1 MVFET
6 STGHRPAAVLAMG
19 VRPVDQGD
27 LRQQAHRGR
36 PPSIRAF
43 CVRRDLSAP
52 VDDRPGTR
60 AWLCHRCGRRRNR
73 RLPGPPLAAAPA
85 HLLGLCCWLLRA
97 TQNPG
102 GAAFYYLGWYWGW
115 IEKRAP

>member
-19 VRPVDQGD
+19 VRSVDQGD

-60 AWLCHRCGRRRNR
+60 AWLCHRRGRRRDR
-73 RLPGPPLAAAPA
+73 RVPARPLAPAPPPLPALFGGPPPPTPQLPPPPPLPPA
-85 HLLGLCCWLLRA
+85 FLPSA
-97 TQNPG
+97 
-102 GAAFYYLGWYWGW
+102 
-115 IEKRAP
+115 